1 MKFQRALIVALGA
14 ALSLGACASAGG
26 GEAGPGGV
34 RPAETRHSTSAKL
47 FLAQA
52 EGATGEQG
60 ERLYRQALEQAL
72 QGVESAP
79 NNPQHYYLAGISYA
93 GIGDT
98 AGADSM
104 FTRATEM
111 YPAYAGDVEG
121 AREAAWVRF
130 FNEAVAAFNEQD
142 TQRALQLWGQANQIY
157 NMRPEGYLNIAVVET
172 QEGRNDRAIAAYR
185 GAIEALGRQPTREL
199 TAEEVEERTESRQAA
214 MTNLGQLLL
223 ATEQFG
229 EAERLYRDYL
239 QQHPDD
245 IAAQSSLAVVLSR
258 QGRGDEAMQTYQRLL
273 ASPDLDEAGLMV
285 VGVGL
290 FQAEQYPQA
299 AEAFQRITTMNP
311 NNRDA
316 WYNLANALYAQNL
329 WADVIPAGERLVA
342 LDPLNENANLILAR
356 AYREQRRNQDA
367 LRILERNEAAP
378 VLLDNLQLRAAEGRT
393 ALRGTAQPKAARAG
407 TPVQLRFTFF
417 DGGRELG
424 QQTVTVTAPA
434 QGATADF
441 EAVLQNATP
450 ANGYRYEVVR

>member
-1 MKFQRALIVALGA
+1 MMLQRALIVALGA
-14 ALSLGACASAGG
+14 SLSLGACASAGG
-26 GEAGPGGV
+26 AGGGAGGA
-34 RPAETRHSTSAKL
+34 RPAETRQSTSAKL

-60 ERLYRQALEQAL
+60 EQLYRQALEQSL
-72 QGVESAP
+72 EGVESAP

-93 GIGDT
+93 GIGDA

-104 FTRATEM
+104 FTRAVEM
-111 YPAYAGDVEG
+111 YPGYAGDVEG
-121 AREAAWVRF
+121 AREQAWVRF
-130 FNEAVAAFNEQD
+130 FNDAVAAFNEQN
-142 TQRALQLWGQANQIY
+142 TERAVELWNQANQIY
-157 NMRPEGYLNIAVVET
+157 GMRPEAYLNIAVVHT
-172 QEGRNDRAIAAYR
+172 QEGRNDEAIAAYR
-185 GAIEALGRQPTREL
+185 GAIEALDREPSREL
-199 TAEEVEERTESRQAA
+199 TPEEVAERAESRQAA
-214 MTNLGQLLL
+214 MSNLGQLLL

-229 EAERLYRDYL
+229 EAEQLYRDYL

-245 IAAQSSLAVVLSR
+245 IAAQSNLAVVLSR

-273 ASPDLDEAGLMV
+273 ASPDLDEAGLMA

-290 FQAEQYPQA
+290 FQAEQYQQA

-316 WYNLANALYAQNL
+316 WYNLANALYAQNR
-329 WADVIPAGERLVA
+329 WADVIPAGERLVE

-367 LRILERNEAAP
+367 LRILEANEAAP
-378 VLLDNLQLRAAEGRT
+378 VLVDNLQLRSTEDRSII
-393 ALRGTAQPKAARAG
+393 RGTVQPKTASAG

-417 DGGRELG
+417 DGAQQLG
-424 QQTVTVTAPA
+424 QQTVTVSAPA
-434 QGATADF
+434 QGATANF
-441 EAVLQNATP
+441 EAVLQNPTP